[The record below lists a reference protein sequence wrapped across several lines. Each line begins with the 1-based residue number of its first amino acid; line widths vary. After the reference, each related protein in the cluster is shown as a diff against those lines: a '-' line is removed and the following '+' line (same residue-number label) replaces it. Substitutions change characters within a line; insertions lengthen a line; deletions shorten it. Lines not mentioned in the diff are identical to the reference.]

1 MKEQS
6 SLFRRESLERLSS
19 PERLD
24 QLMQVVA
31 PRDWLG
37 LVAIGFL
44 LCVGVGWSIL
54 GKIPLTVTGRGVLVQ
69 PYRVVELQSPV
80 TGRLQQLNVKVG
92 DRVRKGQVLGL
103 LDQADL
109 QEQLRQQQ
117 AKLVELQRQDQELD
131 SLSNQRLAA
140 ELQTLLQQRRTLQ
153 QRLQDAQEL
162 NPVQRQRDLQ
172 ALLQQRRTL
181 QQQIQD
187 AEALIPILQARLQ
200 SRRQLQREGAIATD
214 AVLQAEQSYR
224 DNASQISA
232 LQTQLRELESREVT
246 TERTYR
252 DSLTQVSSLRAELQN
267 LDSRAKNLRQQQ
279 VEART
284 SRRNQMQQV
293 QQEIARL
300 RQNLQDSGQ
309 ILSQQDGRV
318 LEVSAIPGQV
328 VNSGSRL
335 AAIEA
340 GRTPG
345 TLVSLVYLPVRNGK
359 QLRPGMPVQVIP
371 DNIQQEEFGGMTGSI
386 REVSAFP
393 VTRQAIATAIGS
405 LELAEGMVFPGGQMQ
420 AIVALEADPDTPTGY
435 RWTSSTG
442 PNLQLSPG
450 TTTSVRVVVG
460 EQSPIAFV
468 LPLLRSTTGV
478 R

>member
-37 LVAIGFL
+37 LFAIAFL
-44 LCVGVGWSIL
+44 MAVGVGWSIF

-80 TGRLQQLNVKVG
+80 AGRLQLLNIKVG
-92 DRVRKGQVLGL
+92 DRIRRGQVLGL
-103 LDQADL
+103 LDRADL
-109 QEQLRQQQ
+109 QQQLRQQETQ
-117 AKLVELQRQDQELD
+117 LAELQRQTQELD
-131 SLSNQRLAA
+131 FMTAQRLVA
-140 ELQTLLQQRRTLQ
+140 EIQTLQQQRRTLQ

-172 ALLQQRRTL
+172 VLQQQRRTV
-181 QQQIQD
+181 QQQIQN
-187 AEALIPILQARLQ
+187 AQALIPILQARLQ
-200 SRRQLQREGAIATD
+200 SRRQLQGEGAIAAD
-214 AVLQAEQSYR
+214 AVLQAEQTYR
-224 DNASQISA
+224 DNASQIFA
-232 LQTQLRELESREVT
+232 LQAQLRELESREVA

-252 DSLTQVSSLRAELQN
+252 DRQTQVSSLRAELQN
-267 LDSRAKNLRQQQ
+267 LNSREKSLRQQQ
-279 VEART
+279 VEAST
-284 SRRNQMQQV
+284 SRRNQIQQV

-300 RQNLQDSGQ
+300 RQHLRDSGQ

-318 LEVSAIPGQV
+318 LEVSAIPGQFV
-328 VNSGSRL
+328 SSGSRL
-335 AAIEA
+335 AAIEV

-345 TLVSLVYLPVRNGK
+345 TLVSLIYLSIRNGK
-359 QLRPGMPVQVIP
+359 QLRRGMPVQVIP
-371 DNIQQEEFGGMTGSI
+371 DNIQLEEFGGMIGRIQEISQ
-386 REVSAFP
+386 FP
-393 VTRQAIATAIGS
+393 VTQQAIATAIGS
-405 LELAEGMVFPGGQMQ
+405 PELAEGMVFQGGQMQ
-420 AIVALEADPDTPTGY
+420 AIAALEPDSATPTGY
-435 RWTSSTG
+435 RWTSSGG

-450 TTTSVRVVVG
+450 TTTTVRVIVG
-460 EQSPIAFV
+460 EQPPIAFV
-468 LPLLRSTTGV
+468 LPLLRSATGI